1 MRASQAAITTLKET
15 PAEAEI
21 ISHQLMLRAGML
33 RKLASGLY
41 TWSPVGFRVLKKVE
55 QIIREE
61 MDRAGALEMLMPAVQ
76 PAELWQ
82 ESGRWEQYGAEL
94 LRVQDR
100 HARDFCIGPT
110 HEEVITDFA
119 RRELKSYRQLPVC
132 YYQIQ
137 TKFRDEI
144 RPRFGV
150 MRAREFIMKDAYS
163 YHLTDTSLRETYQ
176 TMFDAYSRILERM
189 GLHYRAVEADTGAIG
204 GSHSHEFHVLADSGE
219 DAIAY
224 ADNGDYAA
232 NVEMAPTFPSDQPR
246 PQPSQ
251 TLTPIATPE
260 TKTIEAVSAFLNIEP
275 AQTAKTLLVKGET
288 HPAVALVMRGDH
300 KLNEVKVGKHPLV
313 AEPVTLVE
321 PETVSALLDCPVGF
335 VGPQGLAEK
344 DIPVIADY
352 AAAELA
358 DFVCGANKTD
368 THLQGVNW
376 GRDLPEPQTA
386 DLREVNPGDPAPEN
400 QGKLA
405 ICRGIEVGH
414 VFELGDK
421 YTRAMDCHVLDEHGK
436 PHTPL
441 MGCYGVGVSRIV
453 AAAIEQNFDDRGI
466 IWPEPIAP
474 YSVVIVPIAA
484 NKNAAVAEKAEQIYQ
499 DLSTRGV
506 DVILDDRG
514 LRPGVA
520 FADWEL
526 LGIPRRVVVSPKAM
540 EAGTLE
546 VRARRNE
553 NAEQIKP
560 EQLLAWLG
568 IESA

>member
-1 MRASQAAITTLKET
+1 
-15 PAEAEI
+15 
-21 ISHQLMLRAGML
+21 MLRAGML

-82 ESGRWEQYGAEL
+82 ESGRWEQYGDEL
-94 LRVQDR
+94 LRVRDR
-100 HARDFCIGPT
+100 HQREFCIGPT

-119 RRELKSYRQLPVC
+119 RRELKSYRQLPIC

-176 TMFDAYSRILERM
+176 AMFDAYCRILDRM
-189 GLHYRAVEADTGAIG
+189 GLTYRAVEADTGAIG
-204 GSHSHEFHVLADSGE
+204 GSYSHEFHVLADSGE

-224 ADNGDYAA
+224 AENGDYAA
-232 NVEMAPTFPSDQPR
+232 NVEMAPTFPSQQPR

-251 TLTPIATPE
+251 ELTPVATPN
-260 TKTIEAVSAFLNIEP
+260 TKTIEAVSAFLNIQP

-288 HPAVALVMRGDH
+288 HPVVALVIRGDH
-300 KLNEVKVGKHPLV
+300 KFNEVKVGKHPLV
-313 AEPVTLVE
+313 AEPVTFLE
-321 PETVSALLDCPVGF
+321 PEKISSLLDCPVGF
-335 VGPQGLAEK
+335 VGPRGLAEK

-352 AAAELA
+352 AAAELS
-358 DFVCGANKTD
+358 DFVCGANQID

-386 DLREVNPGDPAPEN
+386 DLREVVAGDPAPN
-400 QGKLA
+400 GQGKLA

-484 NKNAAVAEKAEQIYQ
+484 NKNPNVADEAEKIYQ
-499 DLSTRGV
+499 DLKARGV

-526 LGIPRRVVVSPKAM
+526 LGIPNRVVVSPKGLK
-540 EAGTLE
+540 AGTLE
-546 VRARRNE
+546 VRKRRAE
-553 NAEQIKP
+553 HAEQIPP
-560 EQLLAWLG
+560 EQLNAWLG
-568 IESA
+568 L

>member
-1 MRASQAAITTLKET
+1 MRASQAAIHTLKET

-21 ISHQLMLRAGML
+21 ISHQLMLRAGMI

-41 TWSPVGFRVLKKVE
+41 SWSPIGFRVLKKVE

-82 ESGRWEQYGAEL
+82 ESGRWSEYGAEL
-94 LRVQDR
+94 LRLQDR
-100 HARDFCIGPT
+100 HQRDFCIGPT

-163 YHLTDTSLRETYQ
+163 YHLDGDSLRQTYQ
-176 TMFDAYSRILERM
+176 AMFDAYERILTRI
-189 GLHYRAVEADTGAIG
+189 GLTFRAVEADSGAIG
-204 GSHSHEFHVLADSGE
+204 GNYSHEFHVLADSGE

-224 ADNGDYAA
+224 TEQGDYAA
-232 NVEMAPTFPSDQPR
+232 NVEMAPTFPPQSPR
-246 PQPSQ
+246 PEPSQ
-251 TLTPIATPE
+251 TLETIATPD
-260 TKTIEAVSAFLNIEP
+260 TRTIDQVSEFLAVP
-275 AQTAKTLLVKGET
+275 PKQTLKTLLVKGTET
-288 HPAVALVMRGDH
+288 DLVALVLRGDHSINEIKATKHPAVA
-300 KLNEVKVGKHPLV
+300 
-313 AEPVTLVE
+313 EPITLADPDTIEDV
-321 PETVSALLDCPVGF
+321 LGCQVGF
-335 VGPQGLAEK
+335 IGPQGLADK
-344 DIPVIADY
+344 GIPVIADF
-352 AAAELA
+352 AAAALS
-358 DFVCGANKTD
+358 DFVCGANQND
-368 THLQGVNW
+368 THLKGVNW
-376 GRDLPEPQTA
+376 GRDLPEPTQA
-386 DLREVNPGDPAPEN
+386 DLREAMAGDPAPNN
-400 QGKLA
+400 QGTLS

-421 YTRAMDCHVLDEHGK
+421 YTQAMDCHVLDEHGK
-436 PHTPL
+436 PHVPL

-453 AAAIEQNFDDRGI
+453 AAAIEQNHDDQGI
-466 IWPEPIAP
+466 IWPGAIAP

-484 NKNAAVAEKAEQIYQ
+484 NKNAAVAEQAEQIYQ
-499 DLSTRGV
+499 DLLAKGV

-514 LRPGVA
+514 MRPGVA

-526 LGIPRRVVVSPKAM
+526 LGIPRRVVVSPKAL
-540 EAGTLE
+540 EKGELE
-546 VRARRNE
+546 VRARDAE
-553 NAEQIKP
+553 SAEQITP
-560 EQLLAWLG
+560 EQLTDWLG
-568 IESA
+568 LND